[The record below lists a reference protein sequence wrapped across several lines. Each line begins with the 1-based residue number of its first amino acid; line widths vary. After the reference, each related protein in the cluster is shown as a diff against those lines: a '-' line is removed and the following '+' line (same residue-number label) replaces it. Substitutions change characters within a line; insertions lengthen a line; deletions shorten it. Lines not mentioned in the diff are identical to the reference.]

1 LRSLDHPLIPKI
13 IDIVKDP
20 NDLPCIIME
29 LCSNSLEEMIKEVE
43 KEPDKIIEKDVL
55 KILSMVSIS
64 LRYIHSKEIVHRD
77 LKPHNILVANIG
89 SKKIFLLSD
98 FGISK
103 KKGVSFITT
112 VREKRTLLYSSIEQ
126 LKELDPRPSF
136 DMYSLGVMAY
146 RIMKGEVPY

>member
-1 LRSLDHPLIPKI
+1 
-13 IDIVKDP
+13 
-20 NDLPCIIME
+20 ME
-29 LCSNSLEEMIKEVE
+29 LCSNSLEEMMKEVE
-43 KEPDKIIEKDVL
+43 KEPDKITEKDVL

-64 LRYIHSKEIVHRD
+64 LQYIHSKEIVHRD
-77 LKPHNILVANIG
+77 LKPHNILVTNIG

-126 LKELDPRPSF
+126 LKELDPMPSF
-136 DMYSLGVMAY
+136 DMYSLGVMGY

>member
-43 KEPDKIIEKDVL
+43 KEPDKITEKDVL

-64 LRYIHSKEIVHRD
+64 LWYIHSKEIVHRD

-126 LKELDPRPSF
+126 LKELYPRPSF

>member
-1 LRSLDHPLIPKI
+1 MIPKI

-29 LCSNSLEEMIKEVE
+29 LCSNSLEEMMIESE
-43 KEPDKIIEKDVL
+43 KNSDKITEKTVL

-64 LRYIHSKEIVHRD
+64 LWYIHSKEIVHRD

-146 RIMKGEVPY
+146 RIMKGTVPY

>member
-1 LRSLDHPLIPKI
+1 
-13 IDIVKDP
+13 
-20 NDLPCIIME
+20 ME

-43 KEPDKIIEKDVL
+43 KEPDKITEKDVL

-64 LRYIHSKEIVHRD
+64 LWYIHSKEIVHRD

-126 LKELDPRPSF
+126 LKELYPRPSF

>member
-1 LRSLDHPLIPKI
+1 MRSLDHPLIPKI

-43 KEPDKIIEKDVL
+43 KEPDKITEKDVL

-64 LRYIHSKEIVHRD
+64 LWYIHSKEIVHRD

>member
-43 KEPDKIIEKDVL
+43 KEPDKITEKDVL

-64 LRYIHSKEIVHRD
+64 LWYIHSKEIVHRD

>member
-1 LRSLDHPLIPKI
+1 MIPKI

-43 KEPDKIIEKDVL
+43 KEPDKITEKDVL

-64 LRYIHSKEIVHRD
+64 LWYIHSKEIVHRD

>member
-1 LRSLDHPLIPKI
+1 
-13 IDIVKDP
+13 
-20 NDLPCIIME
+20 ME

-43 KEPDKIIEKDVL
+43 KEPDKITEKDVL

-64 LRYIHSKEIVHRD
+64 LWYIHSKEIVHRD

>member
-1 LRSLDHPLIPKI
+1 
-13 IDIVKDP
+13 
-20 NDLPCIIME
+20 ME